1 MRFFS
6 CCCVDKD
13 DPKAELLLDPKTEM
27 LSATMLAQ
35 IKSSFEQDSASST
48 RDNVSSL
55 IVRPSLRDL
64 VEEKRGLGD
73 KESYSVNVERHS
85 ASLAVKES
93 RAKSEGTKLKKPK
106 EKSLSEAQ
114 TLRYIWPGKVEST
127 LMSPETKLGAR
138 HFGSLALPLAE
149 RSMTAGSTTSVSTYA
164 PYLMTQ
170 IHEHLYL
177 GNIDDALNEEEL
189 KAKGITHI
197 LSVTQG
203 KSRVSFVKHEQIVMN
218 DRGDTDLERVLEKA
232 IPFIEEGQEDGN
244 TILVHCKVGQNRS
257 ATVLIAYLMKRHG
270 KNLYEAHKEVKTK
283 RPLVQINRGYAQKLL
298 ELEKEIYGKNSLP
311 EDWMVQEPVNMKTYE
326 VKFRW
331 ASVTSTVHRQLE
343 ENGQL

>member
-1 MRFFS
+1 MLLA
-6 CCCVDKD
+6 KTPHG
-13 DPKAELLLDPKTEM
+13 DPVSSQELLMRPAFSGLLDEKHGSTNKVMHSLTVGRDSTICAEM
-27 LSATMLAQ
+27 
-35 IKSSFEQDSASST
+35 
-48 RDNVSSL
+48 
-55 IVRPSLRDL
+55 
-64 VEEKRGLGD
+64 
-73 KESYSVNVERHS
+73 
-85 ASLAVKES
+85 ES
-93 RAKSEGTKLKKPK
+93 RAKSEVVKLKSPT
-106 EKSLSEAQ
+106 EKSLDEEG
-114 TLRYIWPGKVEST
+114 TLSIFRYIPTG
-127 LMSPETKLGAR
+127 LDQMLSPQSKLGV
-138 HFGSLALPLAE
+138 HHKGSLTTPGSVT
-149 RSMTAGSTTSVSTYA
+149 SMSTYA
-164 PYLMTQ
+164 PYPMTQ
-170 IHEHLYL
+170 IRERLYL
-177 GNIDDALNEEEL
+177 GNIDDAFNEEEL

-218 DRGDTDLERVLEKA
+218 DRGDTDLERVLAKA

-244 TILVHCKVGQNRS
+244 TILVHCKAGQNRS
-257 ATVLIAYLMKRHG
+257 ATVVIAYLMKRHG

-298 ELEKEIYGKNSLP
+298 ELEKEIYDKNSLP